1 MVGSTSLIA
10 RKSIRARLGRTIA
23 IVFAVMAGV
32 SFVAGSFVLADSLTR
47 SFDGLIEDLVQDVD
61 LQVRG
66 KNAFEDESFGSDNAP
81 PRVPIDLADQLT
93 GIDGIAVIEPDLTA
107 RAQILNDDGDPIT
120 VTGGM
125 FGTQYE
131 PDTLSGVELKE
142 GRTPVGPEE
151 LVVDKATA
159 TREGFEL
166 GDPVSYSTD
175 TGIYTAELV
184 GTVGT
189 PDSDSFLGV
198 SVVALDL
205 ATALDHF
212 AANGLVDEINVGIT
226 DDADIDAVDA
236 AITEAIGNE
245 YEIIDREMLIEEFQE
260 QIGQFISIFGTG
272 LLIFAFVTAFVAA
285 FIINNVFQITIG
297 QRLREL
303 ALLRAIGASG
313 KQVRRM
319 IATEALGVGIA
330 GTVLGVVAGL
340 GVAQLIVLGFNA
352 IGAGFPSST
361 PVLLPRTVIVAA
373 IVGIGVTMLSV
384 IVPSRRAAKI
394 PPVAAMR
401 PELGFAAIRSRRLVV
416 GTVTTSI
423 GLLMLLL
430 GLFVSPG
437 GAFGLIV
444 LAGGGALL
452 LFLGIASV
460 SATIATPVTRA
471 IGWPIARLFKTPGH
485 LARDNVARAPRRT
498 SSSASALMIGVALV
512 SAAAVFAS
520 SLRESITATLERS
533 VSADYIVQ
541 SSAGGGG
548 PGDGG
553 FPPIVVETL
562 ADLPEISAAT
572 PFRIATAQVGDD
584 TKTLSAVDP
593 QAAARLVDFDNVAG
607 SFDALTATSLA
618 VHDEAAESAGLEFGD
633 TTTVTFQNGEVR
645 ELQVDLVFAD
655 NSFGLN
661 WFIDLD
667 LLEEVSGDET
677 QSDVFALAGLADG
690 IDPDVGDEAVRT
702 AFEQFPQASV
712 QSNAEFLQEQEDQIN
727 QLLFLI
733 GFLLLF
739 AIVIAVIGISITL
752 ALGVFERTREI
763 GLLRAVGMSRRQTRR
778 AVRWEAVIVSVFGA
792 LIGVV
797 LGTFLGVVLSQA
809 VPENVISDLAFSP
822 GIVVLILIGAVIA
835 GLAAALYPS
844 YKASNMNILEA
855 ISTE

>member
-1 MVGSTSLIA
+1 M
-10 RKSIRARLGRTIA
+10 
-23 IVFAVMAGV
+23 
-32 SFVAGSFVLADSLTR
+32 
-47 SFDGLIEDLVQDVD
+47 E
-61 LQVRG
+61 
-66 KNAFEDESFGSDNAP
+66 
-81 PRVPIDLADQLT
+81 
-93 GIDGIAVIEPDLTA
+93 
-107 RAQILNDDGDPIT
+107 
-120 VTGGM
+120 
-125 FGTQYE
+125 
-131 PDTLSGVELKE
+131 
-142 GRTPVGPEE
+142 
-151 LVVDKATA
+151 
-159 TREGFEL
+159 
-166 GDPVSYSTD
+166 
-175 TGIYTAELV
+175 
-184 GTVGT
+184 
-189 PDSDSFLGV
+189 
-198 SVVALDL
+198 
-205 ATALDHF
+205 
-212 AANGLVDEINVGIT
+212 
-226 DDADIDAVDA
+226 ADIVA
-236 AITEAIGNE
+236 ALGSE
-245 YEIIDREMLIEEFQE
+245 YEIVDREMLIEEFQD

-319 IATEALGVGIA
+319 ISIEALGVGIA
-330 GTVLGVVAGL
+330 GTVFGVIAGL
-340 GVAQLIVLGFNA
+340 GVAQLIVVGFNA

-416 GTVTTSI
+416 GAVTSAI
-423 GLLMLLL
+423 GVVMLLV

-437 GAFGLIV
+437 GTFALIV

-471 IGWPIARLFKTPGH
+471 IGWPIAKLFKTPGK

-541 SSAGGGG
+541 SAGGGGG

-562 ADLPEISAAT
+562 AELPEISAAT
-572 PFRIATAQVGDD
+572 PFRIAPAQVGDD
-584 TKTLSAVDP
+584 TKTLTAVDP
-593 QAAARLVDFDNVAG
+593 QAASQLVDFDNVAG
-607 SFDALTATSLA
+607 SFDELTASSLA
-618 VHDEAAESAGLEFGD
+618 IHDEAAESADLEFGD
-633 TTTVTFQNGEVR
+633 TVSVTFRNGEVR
-645 ELQVDLVFAD
+645 ELTVDLLFAD

-661 WFIDLD
+661 WFIDLE

-677 QSDVFALAGLADG
+677 QSDVFALAALADG
-690 IDPDVGDEAVRT
+690 VEPEAGDEAVRE
-702 AFEQFPQASV
+702 AFEQFPQATV

-763 GLLRAVGMSRRQTRR
+763 GLLRAVGMTRRQTRR

-792 LIGVV
+792 ADRRPPRHVPRRGAEPGGARQRDQRPRVQPRDRGADPDRCRHRRPGRRPLPVLQGEQHERPRGHRHRIGPPPAS
-797 LGTFLGVVLSQA
+797 LHRR
-809 VPENVISDLAFSP
+809 PLAP
-822 GIVVLILIGAVIA
+822 PARPA
-835 GLAAALYPS
+835 APPLANCGGS
-844 YKASNMNILEA
+844 
-855 ISTE
+855 

>member
-1 MVGSTSLIA
+1 MAGSTSLIA

-66 KNAFEDESFGSDNAP
+66 KNAFEDESFGSDNDP
-81 PRVPIDLADQLT
+81 PAIPIEVADQLT

-107 RAQILNDDGDPIT
+107 RAQILKDDGDPIT

-125 FGTQYE
+125 FGTQYQ

-142 GRTPVGPEE
+142 GRTPVGPDE
-151 LVVDKATA
+151 LVIDKATA

-175 TGIYTAELV
+175 TGIYTGELV

-205 ATALDHF
+205 ETALDHF
-212 AANGLVDEINVGIT
+212 DANGLVDEINVGIT
-226 DDADIDAVDA
+226 ADADIDAVEA
-236 AITEAIGNE
+236 AIAAAVGNE

-319 IATEALGVGIA
+319 ISIEALGVGIA
-330 GTVLGVVAGL
+330 GTVFGIIAGL

-361 PVLLPRTVIVAA
+361 PVLLPRTVLVSAL
-373 IVGIGVTMLSV
+373 VGIGVTMLSV

-416 GTVTTSI
+416 GAVTSI
-423 GLLMLLL
+423 IGVTMLLV

-437 GAFGLIV
+437 GSTGLIV

-471 IGWPIARLFKTPGH
+471 IGWPIAKLFKTPGK

-520 SLRESITATLERS
+520 SLRESITSTLERA

-541 SSAGGGG
+541 GSGGGG

-553 FPPIVVETL
+553 FPPIIIETL
-562 ADLPEISAAT
+562 AELPEISAAT
-572 PFRIATAQVGDD
+572 PFRIANAQVGEE

-593 QAAARLVDFDNVAG
+593 EAAAELVDFDNITG
-607 SFDALTATSLA
+607 SFDELTPTSLA
-618 VHDEAAESAGLEFGD
+618 VHDESAESAGLEFGD
-633 TTTVTFQNGEVR
+633 TVTVTFQNGEVR
-645 ELQVDLVFAD
+645 GLQVDLVFAD

-661 WFIDLD
+661 WFIDLE
-667 LLEEVSGDET
+667 LLDEVSGDET
-677 QSDVFALAGLADG
+677 QSDVFALAALADG
-690 IDPDVGDEAVRT
+690 IDPEVGDEAVRA
-702 AFEQFPQASV
+702 AFEQFPQATV

-763 GLLRAVGMSRRQTRR
+763 GLLRAVGMTRRQTRR

-797 LGTFLGVVLSQA
+797 LGTFLGVVLTQA

-822 GIVVLILIGAVIA
+822 GIVVLILVGAVIA

-844 YKASNMNILEA
+844 YKASNMNVLEA
-855 ISTE
+855 IATE